1 MEQIDTTRRTLLNV
15 LGALPLAALL
25 APAETAWAQM
35 SPPVKRTDLV
45 KAELSAMEHAVAYLW
60 VGELAPGAA
69 TGKHANP
76 TPRFVY
82 VLEGAVTVE
91 LDGQSPVTYKAGEA
105 FQEAPNVV
113 HNFRNASA
121 TQAAKG
127 LGFQVAAKGQPLQ
140 VGP

>member
-1 MEQIDTTRRTLLNV
+1 
-15 LGALPLAALL
+15 
-25 APAETAWAQM
+25 
-35 SPPVKRTDLV
+35 
-45 KAELSAMEHAVAYLW
+45 MEHAVAYLW

-69 TGKHANP
+69 TGKHAHP

>member
-1 MEQIDTTRRTLLNV
+1 MKRFTTLITTMGLGVGLA
-15 LGALPLAALL
+15 LMGAGALS
-25 APAETAWAQM
+25 AQ

-45 KAELSAMEHAVAYLW
+45 KAELAAMDSPVAYLW

-69 TGKHANP
+69 TGKHAHP

-82 VLEGAVTVE
+82 VLEGAVTLE
-91 LDGQSPVTYKAGEA
+91 IDGQPPTTYKAGEA
-105 FQEAPNVV
+105 FQELPNVV

-121 TQAAKG
+121 TQPAKA

-140 VGP
+140 Q